1 MNTENV
7 QIVAVNGIQIKI
19 KESQQI
25 MVVNGRPTII
35 EKKDL
40 YKYLD
45 PIIDNAKRVQKKRK
59 KEEIK
64 QAEIKDDYIYSN
76 QIIDRF
82 SKHLSKSEQWGLFT
96 DLFSAFPI
104 NPEIVQDYRVIFLIR
119 WIDKIRHGIKVKFNA
134 TKIDGTNK
142 GLGKSR
148 GYNTQRFDKN
158 HQTAKDA
165 FQIAYYNCLL
175 KGRRITPI
183 ICILS
188 ALHEMKREKKMNKK
202 VDFIGWKKYR
212 GQVFDSIHSAKIE
225 DKKESMKSD
234 KLEMLK
240 TKLSDFLPS
249 NKADK
254 QWATIW
260 TLYLCQGFS
269 RKQIRHE
276 LNISKSYLNKTM
288 RKIPSEFT
296 EYKTEL
302 LNCCSVY
309 YRK

>member
-96 DLFSAFPI
+96 DLFQHFRS
-104 NPEIVQDYRVIFLIR
+104 IR
-119 WIDKIRHGIKVKFNA
+119 K
-134 TKIDGTNK
+134 
-142 GLGKSR
+142 
-148 GYNTQRFDKN
+148 
-158 HQTAKDA
+158 
-165 FQIAYYNCLL
+165 
-175 KGRRITPI
+175 
-183 ICILS
+183 
-188 ALHEMKREKKMNKK
+188 
-202 VDFIGWKKYR
+202 
-212 GQVFDSIHSAKIE
+212 
-225 DKKESMKSD
+225 
-234 KLEMLK
+234 
-240 TKLSDFLPS
+240 
-249 NKADK
+249 
-254 QWATIW
+254 
-260 TLYLCQGFS
+260 
-269 RKQIRHE
+269 
-276 LNISKSYLNKTM
+276 
-288 RKIPSEFT
+288 
-296 EYKTEL
+296 
-302 LNCCSVY
+302 
-309 YRK
+309 